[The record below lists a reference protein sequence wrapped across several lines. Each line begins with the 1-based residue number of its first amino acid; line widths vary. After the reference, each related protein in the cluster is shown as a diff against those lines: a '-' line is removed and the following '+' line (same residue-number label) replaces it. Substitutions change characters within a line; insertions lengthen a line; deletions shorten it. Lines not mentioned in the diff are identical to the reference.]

1 MNPPRSFPGAS
12 DAGPPLP
19 VGGVRLALPHAEPE
33 PPGLEKRA
41 AVALVLGPRDELLFI
56 RRAEREGDPWSGDMA
71 FPGGRMEPQ
80 DASIR
85 HTAMRETHEEVGLE
99 LSDAHFL
106 GALPPLRSPVR
117 LPTAA
122 FGVFPFVF
130 RVQVWPGD
138 FRTSDEVAALHRFAL
153 ERLLSDEGRGT
164 FRYDRNG
171 YDVELPRLDLDGVR
185 IWGLTL
191 RMLDALL
198 ERVRGG

>member
-1 MNPPRSFPGAS
+1 MNASRSVPTVEPVTASPRL
-12 DAGPPLP
+12 DALRLP
-19 VGGVRLALPHAEPE
+19 AEEPE

-41 AVALVLGPRDELLFI
+41 AVALVVGPDDELLFI
-56 RRAEREGDPWSGDMA
+56 RRAERPGDPWSGDMA
-71 FPGGRMEPQ
+71 FPGGRMEAL
-80 DASIR
+80 DASLR
-85 HTAMRETHEEVGLE
+85 HTAMRETHEEVGID
-99 LSDAHFL
+99 LSGASYV

-130 RVQVWPGD
+130 RASAWPEA
-138 FRTSDEVAALHRFAL
+138 FRTSEEVAALHRFPM
-153 ERLLSDEGRGT
+153 ERLLSGDGRGS

-171 YDVELPRLDLDGVR
+171 YDLDLPCLDLDGVR

-198 ERVRGG
+198 DRVRGG